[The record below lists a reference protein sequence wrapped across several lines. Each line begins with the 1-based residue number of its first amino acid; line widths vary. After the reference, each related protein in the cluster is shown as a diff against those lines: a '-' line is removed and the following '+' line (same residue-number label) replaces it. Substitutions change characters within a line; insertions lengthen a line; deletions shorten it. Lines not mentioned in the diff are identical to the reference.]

1 MEFLGD
7 MMAWTAV
14 DAVAQNANNEI
25 TLLNFVGQAL
35 ALKKHILTSKP
46 GTNPPGTDDYIKLYD
61 LLVEKKIIECKV
73 SGASAITWTKV
84 CTINQENLKNL
95 SQITYPEAITKSFQ
109 VNTVEL
115 SSFLKNY
122 KYNALDGTQLIGH
135 VKKNENIAQP
145 NAKQLPTLRV
155 PMPIAKQLPLRQ
167 RVPMPI
173 AKQMPL
179 RQHAP
184 VKVGGGKTKTRRNR
198 KTRSRRNRN
207 YVSVW

>member
-1 MEFLGD
+1 
-7 MMAWTAV
+7 MAWTAV

-25 TLLNFVGQAL
+25 TLFNFVGQAL

-46 GTNPPGTDDYIKLYD
+46 GTNPLEPGTDDYIKLYD

-155 PMPIAKQLPLRQ
+155 PMPIAKQ
-167 RVPMPI
+167 
-173 AKQMPL
+173 MPL

-184 VKVGGGKTKTRRNR
+184 VKVVGGKTKTRRNLR

>member
-1 MEFLGD
+1 
-7 MMAWTAV
+7 MAWTAV

-61 LLVEKKIIECKV
+61 LLVE
-73 SGASAITWTKV
+73 KV

-173 AKQMPL
+173 AKQLPL
-179 RQHAP
+179 RQRAP